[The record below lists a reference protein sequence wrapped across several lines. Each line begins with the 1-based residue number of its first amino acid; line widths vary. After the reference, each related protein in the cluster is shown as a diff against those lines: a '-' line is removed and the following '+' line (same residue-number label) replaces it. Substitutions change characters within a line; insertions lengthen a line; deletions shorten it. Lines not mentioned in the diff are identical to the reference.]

1 MLMLSTQLETAL
13 IAVNSS
19 GLRARVGVSAL
30 IVGRVTVIAATTQV
44 KAAYASG
51 GGPSMSKIPPAIPMP
66 AA

>member
-19 GLRARVGVSAL
+19 GLWARVGVSAL
-30 IVGRVTVIAATTQV
+30 MVGRVTVIAATTPAN
-44 KAAYASG
+44 AAYASR
-51 GGPSMSKIPPAIPMP
+51 GGPSTSKMPPAIPMP